1 MPRQRVRERPSFL
14 LLAGRLLALLV
25 GLALVWYGL
34 MVLLLAVKVSPAT
47 TNSLSGYRTAF
58 NWISGLTPAK
68 VDGSG
73 TRAIIAGAG
82 VVSFLLFGYLA
93 IKQLPRPYLTRRE
106 LALRSDPQGE
116 LRVEP
121 RAMER
126 LAEVAATSEAGITDA
141 RGRYSVDDLAVEVT
155 VRRARNVAVTLKAAQ
170 ERVISAL
177 AEHGLPPMTVNVT
190 LSSYDR
196 RERRELR

>member
-1 MPRQRVRERPSFL
+1 MPRQRLRERRSFL
-14 LLAGRLLALLV
+14 LLVGRMLALLV
-25 GLALVWYGL
+25 GLALLWYGL
-34 MVLLLAVKVSPAT
+34 MVLLLAVKVSSGTA
-47 TNSLSGYRTAF
+47 NSLSGYRTAY
-58 NWISGLTPAK
+58 NWLSGLTPAD

-82 VVSFLLFGYLA
+82 VVAFLLFGYLA
-93 IKQLPRPYLTRRE
+93 IKQLPRPYLARRE
-106 LALRSDPQGE
+106 LPLASDPQGE

-126 LAEVAATSEAGITDA
+126 LAEVAAASEAGITDA

-170 ERVISAL
+170 DRVIGAL
-177 AEHGLPPMTVNVT
+177 AEHGLPSMPVNVT

>member
-1 MPRQRVRERPSFL
+1 MPRQRLRERRSSL
-14 LLAGRLLALLV
+14 LLGGRLLALLV
-25 GLALVWYGL
+25 GLALFWYGL

-47 TNSLSGYRTAF
+47 VNSLSGYRTAYD
-58 NWISGLTPAK
+58 WISGLTPAD
-68 VDGSG
+68 VDGSD
-73 TRAIIAGAG
+73 TRAIIAGSG
-82 VVSFLLFGYLA
+82 VVAFLLFGYLA
-93 IKQLPRPYLTRRE
+93 IKQLPRPYLARRE
-106 LALRSDPQGE
+106 LPLASDPQGE
-116 LRVEP
+116 LKIEP

-170 ERVISAL
+170 DRVVGAL
-177 AEHGLPPMTVNVT
+177 AEHGLPSMPVNVT

>member
-1 MPRQRVRERPSFL
+1 
-14 LLAGRLLALLV
+14 LLALLV

-34 MVLLLAVKVSPAT
+34 MALLLAVKVSAAT
-47 TNSLSGYRTAF
+47 VNSLSGYRTAF
-58 NWISGLTPAK
+58 NWISGLTPAD
-68 VDGSG
+68 VDGSD

-82 VVSFLLFGYLA
+82 LVSFLLFGYLA
-93 IKQLPRPYLTRRE
+93 IKQLPRPYLARRV
-106 LALRSDPQGE
+106 LPLRSDPQGE

-126 LAEVAATSEAGITDA
+126 LAEVAAGSETGITDA

-155 VRRARNVAVTLKAAQ
+155 VRRARNVAATLTAAQ
-170 ERVISAL
+170 DRVIGAL
-177 AEHGLPPMTVNVT
+177 AEHGLPSMPVNVT
-190 LSSYDR
+190 LTSYVR

>member
-1 MPRQRVRERPSFL
+1 MPRQRLRERPSFL
-14 LLAGRLLALLV
+14 VLVGRLLALLV

-34 MVLLLAVKVSPAT
+34 MALLLAVKVSAAT
-47 TNSLSGYRTAF
+47 VNSLSGYRTAY
-58 NWISGLTPAK
+58 NWISGLTPAD
-68 VDGSG
+68 VDGSV

-82 VVSFLLFGYLA
+82 LVSFLLFGYLA
-93 IKQLPRPYLTRRE
+93 IKQLPRPYLARRD
-106 LALRSDPQGE
+106 LPLRSDPHGE

-126 LAEVAATSEAGITDA
+126 LAEVAATSGAGITDA

-155 VRRARNVAVTLKAAQ
+155 VRRARNVATTLKAAQ
-170 ERVISAL
+170 DRVIGAL
-177 AEHGLPPMTVNVT
+177 AEHGLPSMPVNVT

>member
-1 MPRQRVRERPSFL
+1 VPRQRLRERRSFL
-14 LLAGRLLALLV
+14 LFGGRLLALLV
-25 GLALVWYGL
+25 GLALFWYGL

-47 TNSLSGYRTAF
+47 VNSLSGYRTAYD
-58 NWISGLTPAK
+58 WISGLTPAG
-68 VDGSG
+68 VDGG
-73 TRAIIAGAG
+73 DTRAIIAAAG
-82 VVSFLLFGYLA
+82 VVAFLLFGYLA
-93 IKQLPRPYLTRRE
+93 IKQLPRPYLARRE
-106 LALRSDPQGE
+106 LPLASDPHGE
-116 LRVEP
+116 LRIEP

-170 ERVISAL
+170 DRVVGAL
-177 AEHGLPPMTVNVT
+177 AEHGLPSMPVNVI

>member
-1 MPRQRVRERPSFL
+1 VPRQRLRERRSFL
-14 LLAGRLLALLV
+14 LLVGRLLALLV
-25 GLALVWYGL
+25 GLALLWYGL
-34 MVLLLAVKVSPAT
+34 MALLLAVKVSSGTA
-47 TNSLSGYRTAF
+47 NSLSGYRTAY
-58 NWISGLTPAK
+58 NWLSGLTPAD

-82 VVSFLLFGYLA
+82 VVAFLLFGYLA
-93 IKQLPRPYLTRRE
+93 IKQLPRPYLARRE
-106 LALRSDPQGE
+106 LPLASDPQGE
-116 LRVEP
+116 VRVEP

-126 LAEVAATSEAGITDA
+126 LAEVAAASEAGITDA

-155 VRRARNVAVTLKAAQ
+155 VRRARNVAATLKAAQ
-170 ERVISAL
+170 DRVIAAL
-177 AEHGLPPMTVNVT
+177 ADHGLPSMPVNVT

>member
-1 MPRQRVRERPSFL
+1 MPRQRVRERRSFL
-14 LLAGRLLALLV
+14 LLVGRLLALLV
-25 GLALVWYGL
+25 GLALLWYGL
-34 MVLLLAVKVSPAT
+34 MALLLAVKVSPGT
-47 TNSLSGYRTAF
+47 VDSLSGYRTAYD
-58 NWISGLTPAK
+58 WLSGLTPAD

-82 VVSFLLFGYLA
+82 VISFLLFGYLA
-93 IKQLPRPYLTRRE
+93 IKQLPRPYLARR
-106 LALRSDPQGE
+106 ALPLHSDPQGE

-126 LAEVAATSEAGITDA
+126 LAEVAATSSAGITEA

-155 VRRARNVAVTLKAAQ
+155 VRRARNVAATLKAAQ
-170 ERVISAL
+170 DRVIGAL
-177 AEHGLPPMTVNVT
+177 AEHGLPSMPVNVT

>member
-1 MPRQRVRERPSFL
+1 MPRQRVRERRSFL
-14 LLAGRLLALLV
+14 LLVGRLLALLV
-25 GLALVWYGL
+25 GLALLWYGL
-34 MVLLLAVKVSPAT
+34 MALLLAVKVSSGTA
-47 TNSLSGYRTAF
+47 NSLSGYRTAY
-58 NWISGLTPAK
+58 NWLSGLTPAD

-82 VVSFLLFGYLA
+82 VVAFLLFGYLA
-93 IKQLPRPYLTRRE
+93 IKQLPRPYLARRE
-106 LALRSDPQGE
+106 LPLASDPKGE

-126 LAEVAATSEAGITDA
+126 LAEVAAASEAGITDA

-170 ERVISAL
+170 DRVIGAL
-177 AEHGLPPMTVNVT
+177 AEHGLPSMPVNVT

>member
-1 MPRQRVRERPSFL
+1 VPRQRLRERPSFL
-14 LLAGRLLALLV
+14 VLAGRLLALLV
-25 GLALVWYGL
+25 GLALLWYGL
-34 MVLLLAVKVSPAT
+34 MALLLAVKFSRGTA
-47 TNSLSGYRTAF
+47 NSLSGYRTAY
-58 NWISGLTPAK
+58 NWISGLTPAD
-68 VDGSG
+68 VDGSV

-82 VVSFLLFGYLA
+82 IVSFFVFGYLA
-93 IKQLPRPYLTRRE
+93 IKQLPRPYLARRE
-106 LALRSDPQGE
+106 LPLHTDSQGE

-126 LAEVAATSEAGITDA
+126 LAEVAATSEAGISDA

-170 ERVISAL
+170 DRVIGAL
-177 AEHGLPPMTVNVT
+177 AEHGLPSMPVNVT